1 MNCFLDNDNK
11 MEKINDQSNTGN
23 EKLLVHSLDEED
35 HINYFSMGESFER
48 ISNEDNPSQN
58 IGFLRQFK
66 FHKDD
71 FKEVKKPAE
80 ILSPYEP
87 MLTYHNFIAAY
98 WKTSLMFTKNNTFD
112 VIVSYI
118 GPTKKMTDIP
128 KGALGSNFFS
138 KQTPPSSIKGSV
150 KVGYKIN
157 NLFEYCGEEQLTPMG
172 TTVKVYVA
180 SNVIKKS
187 YFDEIFK
194 NGDFLYLDV
203 KIIINK
209 DYFNIDNFVKNALGT
224 GTGKNEM
231 TLATVLR
238 KEKHEKCDFVF
249 TVGEVSK
256 NNTVDFFVHKSILS
270 QSSPTLANIFSGT
283 KTFKTDQLCIIS
295 NENRIIFPFLSEND
309 MRMIL
314 TYLYS
319 GDVELPKFDSYAKVG
334 RVLSLL
340 VSKDNLLDIFKQW
353 DQQMANFLL
362 DLNRENNDE
371 KIITAT
377 VKSLIAIY
385 SAPFGA
391 LPLSKRISVAI
402 LASKINEY
410 KATKKNLF
418 ESQELREIIS
428 RCNIDRQLN
437 SVTEFK
443 YHVICTKK
451 EYVK

>member
-1 MNCFLDNDNK
+1 
-11 MEKINDQSNTGN
+11 METVNDQNKTGN
-23 EKLLVHSLDEED
+23 EKLLIHSLDKEEN
-35 HINYFSMGESFER
+35 INYFAMGESFETIR
-48 ISNEDNPSQN
+48 NEENPSQN
-58 IGFLRQFK
+58 IGFSRQFK

-80 ILSPYEP
+80 ILSPFEP
-87 MLTYHNFIAAY
+87 MLTYHNFIAVY
-98 WKTSLMFTKNNTFD
+98 WKISLMFTKNNTFD

-118 GPTKKMTDIP
+118 GPTKKVNDIP
-128 KGALGSNFFS
+128 KGSLGPNFFH
-138 KQTPPSSIKGSV
+138 KQTAPVSIKGNV
-150 KVGYKIN
+150 KVGHKIN
-157 NLFEYCGEEQLTPMG
+157 DHFECCGDEQLTPMG

-180 SNVIKKS
+180 SNVVKKDDL
-187 YFDEIFK
+187 DEILK
-194 NGDFLYLDV
+194 TSDFLYLDV
-203 KIIINK
+203 SIVINK

-224 GTGKNEM
+224 GSGKNEM

-238 KEKHEKCDFVF
+238 KEKHGTCDFVF
-249 TVGEVSK
+249 TVGEASK
-256 NNTVDFFVHKSILS
+256 NNAVDFFVHKSILS
-270 QSSPTLANIFSGT
+270 QTSPTLANIFSGT
-283 KTFKTDQLCIIS
+283 KTVSTDQLCIIS
-295 NENRIIFPFLSEND
+295 NENRIVFPFLSEND
-309 MRMIL
+309 MKIIL

-334 RVLSLL
+334 RVLSIL
-340 VSKDNLLDIFKQW
+340 VSKNDLLEIFKQW

-362 DLNRENNDE
+362 DLNRENDDE
-371 KIITAT
+371 KMITAT

-410 KATKKNLF
+410 NVTQKNIF
-418 ESQELREIIS
+418 ESQELRGIIS

-437 SVTEFK
+437 SVMEFK